1 MGRKA
6 DACGSCS
13 ASRFIRQK
21 TEAFLFLLSLAL
33 CELGKEVFFLKNQI
47 RTLALAAMFTAMSV
61 IVGVF
66 CKNFMNFGGGL
77 FRITFEN
84 LPIIMSGIM
93 FGPLVAATVGVAA
106 DFLSYLM
113 SAQIYPPNL
122 IVTLGAAMVGISSGI
137 VSKYII
143 KKQGYAQIILSG
155 AIAHIVGSMII
166 KTAGLFTFYGAA
178 VLWRIPLYL
187 MIAPIE
193 IIVICLLYRN
203 TAFRSLME
211 RNRYTK

>member
-1 MGRKA
+1 M
-6 DACGSCS
+6 
-13 ASRFIRQK
+13 
-21 TEAFLFLLSLAL
+21 
-33 CELGKEVFFLKNQI
+33 KNQI